1 MPRSKLAMVAIVGGF
16 DGPWSHVNGLRKARV
31 EVRGLAAEDSVWLET
46 EGAGHHGI
54 IELQV
59 GPNLVLM
66 ESCEKYRA
74 CKRGASRVA
83 TTVEVFPDG

>member
-1 MPRSKLAMVAIVGGF
+1 MPRSKLAIVAIVG
-16 DGPWSHVNGLRKARV
+16 DCEGPWLHLNGCRKARV
-31 EVRGLAAEDSVWLET
+31 EVRGLADEDETWLET
-46 EGAGHHGI
+46 DRGTIPLRAGS
-54 IELQV
+54 
-59 GPNLVLM
+59 NLVLM